1 MDLADIGTDALILEL
16 ERRDAVCLMSGE
28 FLVDHLCSD
37 RVDRVERAKR
47 RLLEGVV
54 SELCSLVQVEDLG
67 RDDVFF
73 RYRVSMRVVR

>member
-28 FLVDHLCSD
+28 FLVDHLCS
-37 RVDRVERAKR
+37 DRVERAKR